1 MKKPVKQ
8 VEPTKTVKP
17 VTNQNATEEKK
28 EEENAAPIDA
38 FNKMHLD
45 AHNAHRANHGVPPV
59 KYSAEL
65 AKDA

>member
-28 EEENAAPIDA
+28 EDENAAPIDA

-45 AHNAHRANHGVPPV
+45 AHNAHRANHNVPLV
-59 KYSAEL
+59 EWSADL
-65 AKDA
+65 TR